1 MALLVE
7 RTRYVFVVT
16 LDASSARARVYKT
29 PYLSVLSVLSKKYIK
44 NLINDSITVFLSKK

>member
-29 PYLSVLSVLSKKYIK
+29 PYLSVVSVLSKKYIK
-44 NLINDSITVFLSKK
+44 NLITDSITVFLSKK